1 MTQKAT
7 FTAALLLTCAATSV
21 VAQDT
26 ITDPK
31 LIVELNTA
39 QTLEGACRLSF
50 MVTNEHP
57 IEITGAVF
65 ETVLFKADGSVDQLT
80 LFDFGSLPSNRP
92 RIRQFDVP
100 SLGCDGLGSLLIN
113 GATTCEA
120 DDPNLCVQSLQLKTR
135 TEIEVLG

>member
-1 MTQKAT
+1 MLGL
-7 FTAALLLTCAATSV
+7 FDIRAALLLTCVATNVAAQESV
-21 VAQDT
+21 S
-26 ITDPK
+26 DPR

-39 QTLEGACRLSF
+39 QSTETACRLSF

-57 IEITGAVF
+57 EEIASAVF
-65 ETVLFKADGSVDQLT
+65 ETVLFNADGSVNELT

-100 SLGCDGLGSLLIN
+100 GLACGDLGSLLIN
-113 GATTCEA
+113 GATTCDATDSSMCANTLE
-120 DDPNLCVQSLQLKTR
+120 LKTR